1 MTSRSQKPRASLP
14 RYALTILS
22 GKIRQTI
29 DGLYPEHEAGFL
41 RAILTGDKSGLEQA
55 DKDNFNR
62 VGLGHVVVISGLHVT
77 FLMGVLTLF
86 LDPRKKRSLLVL
98 LPVLLAFCLM
108 TGSGAR
114 GRFERRSYAPWPC
127 WPRSWGGS
135 TTALPG

>member
-1 MTSRSQKPRASLP
+1 MYYASQGIHLSAKAYGDITVTKAEGIPP

-29 DGLYPEHEAGFL
+29 DRLYPEHEAGFL

-108 TGSGAR
+108 TGS
-114 GRFERRSYAPWPC
+114 
-127 WPRSWGGS
+127 
-135 TTALPG
+135 